1 MRWWLLEGLAQEL
14 QQAGYSYLLMDEQ
27 TVQNF
32 EDFIKNLVQAAVVT
46 PDMRIVILIPF
57 QTK

>member
-1 MRWWLLEGLAQEL
+1 MESLAQEL
-14 QQAGYSYLLMDEQ
+14 QQADYSYLLMDEQ